1 MATKINQTFYGNE
14 ANFAT
19 VSTNVKKSPYSLPT
33 IVTGNNYSGGALDY
47 SASPWGIGESSVSN
61 NFSVSIAKGEEWT
74 YNENNRE
81 AKNTPLFLYSV
92 SDTQE
97 GAYNNAGLVGADE
110 TSYNYELALFRSR
123 IDPDVTLGQNNKFL
137 SSLSVDSGA
146 SVNFAGTEDT
156 YPITYL
162 DYQSVKA
169 VVGHVYYKPVGENT
183 IKKTTLDAIISNS
196 VSVDSIVYF
205 DFELYDG
212 NSATAVDA
220 SIGGNE
226 LELLEVYKSVYYED
240 IDTIVSPAR
249 KIGRFGYWYIDEH
262 WYDQD
267 GFRSGTSDNYT
278 YYQSEWDTLGN
289 SEFIPGRPAFT
300 GWSTLSGKQQE
311 FDDVSYHWEYG
322 ITAYDSNQ
330 WNINK
335 IENGDT
341 YASGMYTSFAYLELD
356 DYATGLS
363 KNEAYVL
370 AILHEL
376 AFLGFPIVAS
386 TSHLASTIGDNDV
399 FVPVFDE
406 HLITT
411 GEYLSGSESL
421 SLPNATWGDIF
432 SVDMPEYDPTYDP
445 TPGPGPGPDDEED
458 EGDLTNLGA
467 SRQPSLFNVV
477 TFYAMNYLEFYGF
490 INELND
496 YYHGRTPEEWTVDFQ
511 GVNPAEYILGA
522 YYTWFD
528 LPINDTDVPVK
539 IGRITLPTST
549 SRKLS
554 SGDTMLRPSRWQY
567 LTFGTKEIPHRFNDF
582 RDYAPYTT
590 IELYLPLA
598 GTIELD
604 TAYVMG
610 HSITIRYYYSILT
623 MTGVACVYRDD
634 ILYKTADVKIGSQ
647 IPLLSTNIGQY
658 QNQITQLETARKQN
672 SIRLAT
678 SVITA
683 AGDIGSAIASG
694 GAGTASIA
702 KDIGN
707 IAILGL
713 QQEQLEYQLN
723 HLAPSL
729 SVTGAAEA
737 SNSLCCGQLVPK
749 LIIKRAKKL
758 KTLNDTVYSE
768 TVGNACCIND
778 ILGYVGGDIQKPR
791 TGLVVCSNIDTT
803 NMQKTVG
810 TATTVCPTI
819 EEINAIK
826 QALSSGVYL

>member
-1 MATKINQTFYGNE
+1 MATKINETFYGSE
-14 ANFAT
+14 SNFVT
-19 VSTNVKKSPYSLPT
+19 VNTNVKRSPYTLPT

-61 NFSVSIAKGEEWT
+61 NFSVSIAKGAEWT
-74 YNENNRE
+74 YNEYNRE

-92 SDTQE
+92 TGTEE
-97 GAYNNAGLVGADE
+97 GAYNNAGLVGSDE

-123 IDPDVTLGQNNKFL
+123 IDPDITLDQNNKFL
-137 SSLSVDSGA
+137 SSLSVDSGQ
-146 SVNFAGTEDT
+146 SVNFASLEDT

-162 DYQSVKA
+162 DYQTVKA
-169 VVGHVYYKPVGENT
+169 VVGHVYYKPYGENT
-183 IKKTTLDAIISNS
+183 IKKTTLDAIINDS
-196 VSVDSIVYF
+196 VNVDSIVYF
-205 DFELYDG
+205 DYLLYDG
-212 NSATAVDA
+212 SSVAGVDA

-226 LELLEVYKSVYYED
+226 LELLEPYKSVYYED

-249 KIGRFGYWYIDEH
+249 KIRRFGYWYVDEH

-267 GFRSGTSDNYT
+267 GFRYGPSDSYT
-278 YYQSEWDTLGN
+278 YYQTEWDTLGN
-289 SEFIPGRPAFT
+289 SWFINANPVYT
-300 GWSTLSGKQQE
+300 GWSTLSGKHQE

-330 WNINK
+330 WNITK

-341 YASGMYTSFAYLELD
+341 YASGTYRSFAYLELD
-356 DYATGLS
+356 DYTGS
-363 KNEAYVL
+363 KNEAYAS
-370 AILHEL
+370 AIIHEL

-386 TSHLASTIGDNDV
+386 TSHLASEIGDNDV
-399 FVPVFDE
+399 YVPVFDD
-406 HLITT
+406 HVITT
-411 GEYLSGSESL
+411 GEYLTGSAASAL
-421 SLPNATWGDIF
+421 TNATWGDIF
-432 SVDMPEYDPTYDP
+432 GLNMPEYDPTYDP
-445 TPGPGPGPDDEED
+445 TPGPGPGPDDDED

-467 SRQPSLFNVV
+467 ARQPSLFSVL

-496 YYHGRTPEEWTVDFQ
+496 YYHGRTPEEWTIDFQ

-528 LPINDTDVPVK
+528 LPINDIDVPVK

-554 SGDTMLRPSRWQY
+554 QGDTMLRPNRWQY
-567 LTFGTKEIPHRFNDF
+567 LSFGTREVAHRFNDF
-582 RDYAPYTT
+582 RDYPPYTT
-590 IELYLPLA
+590 VEIYLPLA
-598 GTIELD
+598 GTVELD
-604 TAYVMG
+604 ASYVMG
-610 HSITIRYYYSILT
+610 HNITVRYYYSILT

-634 ILYKTADVKIGSQ
+634 ILYKTADLQIASQ

-672 SIRLAT
+672 AIRLAQGAI
-678 SVITA
+678 SA
-683 AGDIGSAIASG
+683 AGNIGSAIASG
-694 GAGTASIA
+694 GADSKSITSA
-702 KDIGN
+702 VNGLGN
-707 IAILGL
+707 VAILGL
-713 QQEQLEYQLN
+713 QQEQLEYQLT

-737 SNSLCCGQLVPK
+737 SNSLCCGELVPK

-778 ILGYVGGDIQKPR
+778 ILGYIGGDTLKPR
-791 TGLVVCSNIDTT
+791 TGLVVCSNVDTT
-803 NMQKTVG
+803 NMRKYIGDVPICATV
-810 TATTVCPTI
+810 

-826 QALSSGVYL
+826 QALASGVYL